1 MAEWLDIYD
10 DAGNRVGR
18 ATRREC
24 HGNPALLHHTAH
36 VVVLDRACERI
47 LLQKRSAQKEIQ
59 PGKWDTAVGGHLDAG
74 EDYETAARREMR
86 EELGIVTDTPLEHLF
101 DDRIRNAI
109 ESEDVRVFRVFH
121 DGPFDFSRDEIDEVR
136 FFTAGELLLPEN
148 TEKFTPNLISELKM
162 LHKKGFFPTSGK

>member
-10 DAGNRVGR
+10 DTGNRVGR

-36 VVVLDRACERI
+36 VVVIDRACDRI
-47 LLQKRSAQKEIQ
+47 LLQKRSAVKEIQ
-59 PGKWDTAVGGHLDAG
+59 PGKWDTAVGGHLDSG

-86 EELGIVTDTPLEHLF
+86 EELGIVTDAPLEHIF
-101 DDRIRNAI
+101 DDRIRNEI
-109 ESEDVRVFRVFH
+109 ESEDVRVFRIFH

-136 FFTAGELLLPEN
+136 FFAAEELLLPEN
-148 TEKFTPNLISELKM
+148 IAEFTPNLVSELNT
-162 LHKKGFFPTSGK
+162 LRERGIFPTSAK